1 MLDTRNLGCS
11 RGDRPLFGGL
21 TLSVP
26 EGSLLHVKGSN
37 GVGKTTLLRTLAGL
51 SRPQAGTVRWRGT
64 AIGALGDEYRGCM
77 TYVGHHD
84 GVQGELSAAENLR
97 AVACLNGAEPRTITD
112 ALAQLGLHALG
123 SLPAKY
129 FSQGQ
134 RRRLALARLLLLRRP
149 LWILDE
155 PFTALDAASCRLLE
169 RLLREHLAGS
179 GLIVLSSHQTFAFP
193 EARSQQ
199 LDLDALRAT
208 AGDDAD
214 VAIPSPVTADAR

>member
-1 MLDTRNLGCS
+1 LLDTRYLGCS

-26 EGSLLHVKGSN
+26 EGGLLHVKGSN

-51 SRPQAGTVRWRGT
+51 SRPHEGAVRWRGEVIT
-64 AIGALGDEYRGCM
+64 ALGDTYRACM
-77 TYVGHHD
+77 TYLGHHD

-97 AVACLNGAEPRTITD
+97 AVACLNGAERNGIEP
-112 ALAQLGLHALG
+112 ALAQLGLGALG

-134 RRRLALARLLLLRRP
+134 RRRLALSRLLLLRRP

-169 RLLREHLAGS
+169 RLLREHLATG
-179 GLIVLSSHQTFAFP
+179 GMVVLSSHQTFAFP
-193 EARSQQ
+193 EATTQQ
-199 LDLDALRAT
+199 LDLDTISEGRRDGTTSTVAL
-208 AGDDAD
+208 AGA
-214 VAIPSPVTADAR
+214 AP